1 MGVGTTV
8 YSEGKE
14 TYQSH
19 RGSREILDLGSISS
33 IVPGKLPGELA
44 SPKARGLS
52 QQSSVC
58 HG

>member
-52 QQSSVC
+52 QQTSVC
-58 HG
+58 